1 MKAHTEKDLE
11 DAQRTKEYGGT
22 KQNVPIIGYTE
33 NGLDNYDDYPQYSE
47 DLYYLLKDFGITN
60 APRLHTALERYI
72 RNFVTTND
80 INRISLYRYQL
91 NQKTRELDELKKD
104 YHNLSKQNYELV
116 QRFRLLLGE
125 L

>member
-11 DAQRTKEYGGT
+11 DAQRTKEYAGT
-22 KQNVPIIGYTE
+22 KPIMDYTE
-33 NGLDNYDDYPQYSE
+33 DGLDNYDYPQYSE
-47 DLYYLLKDFGITN
+47 DLYYLLQDFGLTN

-80 INRISLYRYQL
+80 INRMSLYRYQL
-91 NQKTRELDELKKD
+91 NQKTRELDELRKD

>member
-11 DAQRTKEYGGT
+11 DAQRAKEYGGN
-22 KQNVPIIGYTE
+22 KLKAEYQYPANLNSDY
-33 NGLDNYDDYPQYSE
+33 YPQYSE
-47 DLYYLLKDFGITN
+47 DLYYLLQDFGLTN
-60 APRLHTALERYI
+60 APRLLTALERYI

-80 INRISLYRYQL
+80 INRMSLYRYQL
-91 NQKTRELDELKKD
+91 NQKTRELDELRKD

-116 QRFRLLLGE
+116 QKFRLLMGE